1 MNQLT
6 DQFSDLCQQLKD
18 FQSEAKK
25 QKAKDA
31 TRLKNV
37 KQINEI
43 AKRTT
48 DSLSKKLNSM
58 KGAEPSDRLVT
69 LEILEREIAILSH

>member
-25 QKAKDA
+25 QKVKDA